1 MSTTGNL
8 PTPVKAAPRSLPASS
23 IVAILVALALVAVMA
38 AGPLMRWR
46 RDEPGVVIER
56 LMWPIAAMLATG
68 AGVFVMAGPVAPLP
82 LAGMA
87 LAAGVAVASVAPLAR
102 RNLRRTPL
110 FLWGMVVAHLGIA
123 VSLAGMA
130 ASSAFTQETLVAV
143 GTGDPARVSGFTV
156 RLDGVKPVV
165 GDNWTAL
172 EGRLSVEHGDDRF
185 VLRPQVRYFT
195 DPPTST
201 NESAIATL
209 AGGQLYT
216 VLGALG
222 DDGRWQ
228 LRLWWKPFVTWIW
241 AGGALIAIG
250 GALSLLGHVRRD
262 RRQARGRAEA
272 MA

>member
-1 MSTTGNL
+1 M
-8 PTPVKAAPRSLPASS
+8 
-23 IVAILVALALVAVMA
+23 
-38 AGPLMRWR
+38 
-46 RDEPGVVIER
+46 
-56 LMWPIAAMLATG
+56 
-68 AGVFVMAGPVAPLP
+68 
-82 LAGMA
+82 
-87 LAAGVAVASVAPLAR
+87 
-102 RNLRRTPL
+102 
-110 FLWGMVVAHLGIA
+110 
-123 VSLAGMA
+123 
-130 ASSAFTQETLVAV
+130 
-143 GTGDPARVSGFTV
+143 
-156 RLDGVKPVV
+156 KPVV
-165 GDNWTAL
+165 GDNWTAM
-172 EGRLSVEHGDDRF
+172 EGRLLVEYGDDRF

-222 DDGRWQ
+222 EDGRWQ